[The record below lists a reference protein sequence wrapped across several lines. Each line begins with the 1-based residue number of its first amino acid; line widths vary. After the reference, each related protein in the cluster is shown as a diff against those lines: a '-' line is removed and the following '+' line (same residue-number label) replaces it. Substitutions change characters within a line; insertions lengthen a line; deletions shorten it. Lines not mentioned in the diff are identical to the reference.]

1 MEEIRLKAGNEE
13 LRVKGSSGTI
23 QREREAFY
31 QHQKEVEE
39 VNAKAKL
46 EFMERTRAKLAI
58 YAKYIDEGRAGIKR
72 SCGKME
78 ASWKEIQQAIKAGA
92 EFHIGDYVT
101 DTLKNG
107 EKITMVITDATDE
120 YVRFES
126 KDCVGERHA
135 WNENDSNKGG
145 YFKSDIQNYLNT
157 EIAALLPDEM
167 LAVMSSTTRK
177 WADKDGNEGEYECK
191 LFIPAASEVFD
202 EYECYGDEGLYEQL
216 EYYKDLR
223 NRMRSAAD
231 TDDTCYWWL
240 ASVRSGYSTYA
251 YTGSHN
257 GYASSWSASSA
268 AHVPVCFC
276 IKKS

>member
-13 LRVKGSSGTI
+13 LRVKGSSDTI
-23 QREREAFY
+23 RREREAFY

-39 VNAKAKL
+39 VNTK
-46 EFMERTRAKLAI
+46 AKLAI
-58 YAKYIDEGRAGIKR
+58 YAKSVDDGKVGIKR

-78 ASWKEIQQAIKAGA
+78 ASWKEIQQAVKAGI
-92 EFHIGDYVT
+92 EFQVGDYVT

-107 EKITMVITDATDE
+107 EKITMVITDATGE

-126 KDCVGERHA
+126 KDCVGERHV
-135 WNENDSNKGG
+135 WNENDSNEGG

-157 EIAALLPDEM
+157 EIASLLPDEM

-191 LFIPAASEVFD
+191 LFLPAASEVFD
-202 EYECYGDEGLYEQL
+202 EDECYGDEGLYEQL
-216 EYYKDLR
+216 EYYKDRR

-231 TDDTCYWWL
+231 IDDTCSWWL
-240 ASVRSGYSTYA
+240 ASVRSGTSTIACHVAGDGDANYWNASYA
-251 YTGSHN
+251 Y
-257 GYASSWSASSA
+257 
-268 AHVPVCFC
+268 HVPVCFL
-276 IKKS
+276 IKR

>member
-13 LRVKGSSGTI
+13 LRVKGSSDTI
-23 QREREAFY
+23 RREREAFY

-39 VNAKAKL
+39 ANTKAKL
-46 EFMERTRAKLAI
+46 EFVERTRAKLAI
-58 YAKYIDEGRAGIKR
+58 YAKSVDDGKVGIKR

-78 ASWKEIQQAIKAGA
+78 ASWKEIQQAVKAGI
-92 EFHIGDYVT
+92 EFQVGDYVT

-126 KDCVGERHA
+126 KDCVGERHV
-135 WNENDSNKGG
+135 WNENDSNEGG

-157 EIAALLPDEM
+157 EIASLLPDEM

-191 LFIPAASEVFD
+191 LFLPAASEVFD
-202 EYECYGDEGLYEQL
+202 EDECYGDKGLYEQL
-216 EYYKDLR
+216 EYYKDCR

-240 ASVRSGYSTYA
+240 ASVRYGNSTNA
-251 YTGSHN
+251 CLVN
-257 GYASSWSASSA
+257 NRGYAFIWFASSA
-268 AHVPVCFC
+268 YRVPVCFL
-276 IKKS
+276 IKR

>member
-13 LRVKGSSGTI
+13 LRVKGSSDTI

-31 QHQKEVEE
+31 QHQKEVVE
-39 VNAKAKL
+39 VSVKAKL
-46 EFMERTRAKLAI
+46 EFMERTRATLAS
-58 YAKYIDEGRAGIKR
+58 YAKSVDDGKVEIKR

-78 ASWKEIQQAIKAGA
+78 ASWKEIQQAVKAGI
-92 EFHIGDYVT
+92 EFRVGDYVT

-126 KDCVGERHA
+126 KDCVGECHV
-135 WNENDSNKGG
+135 WNENGSNEGG

-157 EIAALLPDEM
+157 EIASLLPDEM

-191 LFIPAASEVFD
+191 LFLPAASEVFD
-202 EYECYGDEGLYEQL
+202 EDECYGDEGLYEQL
-216 EYYKDLR
+216 KYYKDRR

-231 TDDTCYWWL
+231 TDDTCFWWL
-240 ASVRSGYSTYA
+240 ASVGSGYSA
-251 YTGSHN
+251 NACGVGNN
-257 GYASSWSASSA
+257 GYAGNWNVSNVFR
-268 AHVPVCFC
+268 VPVCFL
-276 IKKS
+276 IKR